1 MIDRDAIGLLLR
13 EASKL
18 TQHREFVIVGS
29 LSILGACANP
39 PEAMVLSIDVDL
51 YPLLDPGRATEI
63 GVALGQSS
71 PFETRHGYYADA
83 VSPALPALP
92 EGWESRLWPV
102 RYDDDVV
109 GWFLDPDDAA
119 VSKLAR
125 SEPQDLRWIREGL
138 KIGILKPGTIES
150 RMRDAPFLDQA
161 EHDRARNSLRNEV
174 ARIARRA
181 GPRTPS
187 PK

>member
-1 MIDRDAIGLLLR
+1 MINRDDIGLLLR

-29 LSILGACANP
+29 LSILGACPNP
-39 PEAMVLSIDVDL
+39 PKAMVLSIDVDL
-51 YPLLDPGRATEI
+51 YPRMDPGRASEI
-63 GVALGQSS
+63 GAALGQSS
-71 PFETRHGYYADA
+71 AFEAMHGYYADA

-102 RYDDDVV
+102 RYDDGVV

-125 SEPQDLRWIREGL
+125 SEPHDLRWVREGL
-138 KIGILKPGTIES
+138 RFGILKPETIEA

-161 EHDRARNSLRNEV
+161 EHDRARISLRAELAKV
-174 ARIARRA
+174 AGQA
-181 GPRTPS
+181 GSRS
-187 PK
+187 G

>member
-1 MIDRDAIGLLLR
+1 
-13 EASKL
+13 
-18 TQHREFVIVGS
+18 
-29 LSILGACANP
+29 
-39 PEAMVLSIDVDL
+39 MVLSIDVDL

-161 EHDRARNSLRNEV
+161 EHDRARNSLRIEV